1 MRRIWKLAGLGSA
14 LAAAAALTGTRAAQ
28 QSGPPPTN
36 APPTAVAAKTPPP
49 PASPAAT
56 PAAKSAA
63 ESAAGAAQTA
73 APASAPGAA
82 ASTPAGA
89 APSAAAAPAPPAP
102 SAPPSLPFTDGKV
115 ADGATKSAVCA
126 ACHGPNGNSVN
137 PEWPRLAGQ
146 NAVYVAEQLR
156 LFRSGVRD
164 NPTMKPLAATLK
176 DQDIDDLAVYYEAQ
190 TPAGLEADP
199 SYWQAGEAVYLSG
212 DRARDVPACV
222 ACHGPVGR
230 GNLAAGYPALRAQQ
244 SVYVVKQLNDYVS
257 GARYA
262 GANAPAGDPN
272 AVMMLTIAKRLTPEE
287 IRDVASYVQGMR

>member
-1 MRRIWKLAGLGSA
+1 MRRTWKLAALGLA
-14 LAAAAALTGTRAAQ
+14 AAAAAALTGAQAAPQ
-28 QSGPPPTN
+28 QSATTQSGPTPSN
-36 APPTAVAAKTPPP
+36 APPAATAATPQPP
-49 PASPAAT
+49 AASPAAT
-56 PAAKSAA
+56 PAAKATA
-63 ESAAGAAQTA
+63 ESAAGAMET
-73 APASAPGAA
+73 P
-82 ASTPAGA
+82 PAGA
-89 APSAAAAPAPPAP
+89 PAASAAPAPAPPA
-102 SAPPSLPFTDGKV
+102 AASLPFTDGKV
-115 ADGATKSAVCA
+115 ADGATKAAVCA

-146 NAVYVAEQLR
+146 SAVYMAEQLR

-190 TPAGLEADP
+190 TPTGLEADP

-212 DRARDVPACV
+212 DRSREVPACV

-244 SVYVVKQLNDYVS
+244 SVYVAKQLNDYAS
-257 GARYA
+257 GTRYA

>member
-1 MRRIWKLAGLGSA
+1 MRRTWKWAGLGWV
-14 LAAAAALTGTRAAQ
+14 AAAAAVLTGALAAQ
-28 QSGPPPTN
+28 QSAQP
-36 APPTAVAAKTPPP
+36 APP

-56 PAAKSAA
+56 PAAQSAA
-63 ESAAGAAQTA
+63 KAATSTAQ
-73 APASAPGAA
+73 S
-82 ASTPAGA
+82 A
-89 APSAAAAPAPPAP
+89 APSPATEAATAAGGPAPAGEAPAPPKP

-115 ADGATKSAVCA
+115 ADGATKAAVCA

-146 NAVYVAEQLR
+146 SAVYLASQLR
-156 LFRSGVRD
+156 LFRAGVRD
-164 NPTMKPLAATLK
+164 NPTMKPLAAALK
-176 DQDIDDLAVYYEAQ
+176 DQDIDDLAVYYETQ
-190 TPAGLEADP
+190 TPTGLEADP

-212 DRARDVPACV
+212 DRGRDVPACV

-244 SVYVVKQLNDYVS
+244 SVYVVKQLNDYAS